1 MEPSEKSVT
10 RDKNAD
16 GIVSIRRIFGWAA
29 LASLLFM
36 ILCVAIMASSKA
48 LRLDQKVNQVIFDCL
63 FYGGLGFFV
72 TTSAR
77 FCLDIMYG
85 ILGLL
90 QVKIT
95 ELLAWLALSIFSL
108 LPIAAMY
115 AFLRL
120 AAGFR
125 A

>member
-1 MEPSEKSVT
+1 MEPSEKSVSQ
-10 RDKNAD
+10 DKNAD
-16 GIVSIRRIFGWAA
+16 GIMSIRRIFALAA
-29 LASLLFM
+29 LASFVFM
-36 ILCVAIMASSKA
+36 ILCVALMASSRA
-48 LRLDQKVNQVIFDCL
+48 LRLDQKVNHVIFECL

-72 TTSAR
+72 TSSAR

-85 ILGLL
+85 IFGLL

-108 LPIAAMY
+108 VPVAAMY

-120 AAGFR
+120 AAGFQ

>member
-10 RDKNAD
+10 CDKNAD
-16 GIVSIRRIFGWAA
+16 GIVSIRRIFGWTA

-48 LRLDQKVNQVIFDCL
+48 LRLDQKVNHVIFECL

-85 ILGLL
+85 IFGLL

-95 ELLAWLALSIFSL
+95 ELIAWLALSIFSL

>member
-10 RDKNAD
+10 RNKNAD
-16 GIVSIRRIFGWAA
+16 GIVSVRRIFGWAA
-29 LASLLFM
+29 LASFLFM
-36 ILCVAIMASSKA
+36 ILCIAIMASSKA
-48 LRLDQKVNQVIFDCL
+48 LRLDQKVSHVIFECL

-85 ILGLL
+85 IFGLL

>member
-1 MEPSEKSVT
+1 MAPSKKSIAHEK
-10 RDKNAD
+10 DMD
-16 GIVSIRRIFGWAA
+16 EILSIRRIFAWAA
-29 LASLLFM
+29 LASLAFM
-36 ILCVAIMASSKA
+36 ILCVAVMASAGA
-48 LRLDQKVNQVIFDCL
+48 LKIGQRGYRIVFDCL
-63 FYGGLGFFV
+63 FYGGLGFFL

-85 ILGLL
+85 IFGLM

-108 LPIAAMY
+108 LPIAAIY

-120 AAGFR
+120 AAGFQ

>member
-1 MEPSEKSVT
+1 M
-10 RDKNAD
+10 
-16 GIVSIRRIFGWAA
+16 
-29 LASLLFM
+29 ASLVFM
-36 ILCVAIMASSKA
+36 ILCVAIMASSRA
-48 LRLDQKVNQVIFDCL
+48 LRLDEKVNRIVFECL

-85 ILGLL
+85 IFGLL
-90 QVKIT
+90 QVKILM
-95 ELLAWLALSIFSL
+95 LLAWFALSIVSL
-108 LPIAAMY
+108 LPLAAIY

-120 AAGFR
+120 AAGFK